1 MNNHHHHHFF
11 LICFPAQGHLNPTL
25 QLAKHLIDA
34 GATVTF
40 ATTVHGLRQLKTFPS
55 LEGLFYAS
63 FSDGFDDGI
72 NPTNCP
78 SNIISEIKRVSSQT
92 LTDLIQRHSDEHRQ
106 VTCLIYSLTMQWA
119 AEVAPQVGIPTAFFC
134 VQSTPPNSVQLQ
146 GLPPFASTELPS
158 FLLPTSP
165 YASIIPSFKEQNW
178 TLEKDP
184 NPCVILNTFAALEGD
199 AIKAVASLNSIA
211 LGPLIPSVLFN
222 GKGGQSDASSFQ
234 CQLFESS
241 TNDYLNWP
249 NSKLDHSV
257 AYVSFGSMVTM
268 QRKQTEEILH
278 GLIDSG
284 RPFLWRLKQQGQGL
298 VVPWCSQV
306 EVLCHHLVGCFVTHC
321 SWNSTLESIGAGV
334 PMMACPHFS
343 KEEIKSCLEIVM
355 GGGEKREEIT
365 RNVKKWKSLAL
376 QAVEEG
382 GSSHNDFKLFMEK
395 LR

>member
-134 VQSTPPNSVQLQ
+134 VHVFESFGSEPPNSVQLQ

-284 RPFLWRLKQQGQGL
+284 RPFLWVIRSSEPKMKGQEPVDRD
-298 VVPWCSQV
+298 VVIYERQV
-306 EVLCHHLVGCFVTHC
+306 GGGGVK
-321 SWNSTLESIGAGV
+321 AGV
-334 PMMACPHFS
+334 DEEGVVRR
-343 KEEIKSCLEIVM
+343 EEIKSCLEIVM